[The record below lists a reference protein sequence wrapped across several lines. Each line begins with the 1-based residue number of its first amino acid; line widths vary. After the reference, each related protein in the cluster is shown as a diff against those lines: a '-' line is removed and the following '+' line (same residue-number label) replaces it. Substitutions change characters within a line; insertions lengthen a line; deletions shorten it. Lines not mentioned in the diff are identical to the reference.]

1 MASRFIV
8 PFGGRSLTGRDPF
21 LSLHREMN
29 RLFDDTLRSVGAN
42 ESGPAGFNVPQLDVH
57 VSEQEFCITADLP
70 GVAED
75 DIELTVNGDMLMLKG
90 EKKQHQERDERGY
103 HVIERSSGA
112 FQRSVRLPFEPDPG
126 KVVADYENGVLTVH
140 VPKQAHQERSRRI
153 EVKRGSGPNAR
164 TIESASAN
172 DQGHAERQQAASGD
186 SSGQAGGADDTS
198 TRPQSG

>member
-29 RLFDDTLRSVGAN
+29 RLFEDTMRSVGGN

-57 VSEQEFCITADLP
+57 ESEQEFCITADLP
-70 GVAED
+70 GVAEN

-90 EKKQHQERDERGY
+90 EKKHHQERDERGY
-103 HVIERSSGA
+103 HVIERASGA

-126 KVVADYENGVLTVH
+126 QVVADYENGVLTVH
-140 VPKQAHQERSRRI
+140 VPKQAQQEKNRRI
-153 EVKRGSGPNAR
+153 EVKRGSSSNAR
-164 TIESASAN
+164 TIENASAN
-172 DQGHAERQQAASGD
+172 DPDHADRQQAASGD
-186 SSGQAGGADDTS
+186 PSGQAGSADDNS
-198 TRPQSG
+198 SRPQSG